1 MLNKVNLQSKLRIED
16 MMTTGVITVLPEMTM
31 REAKEIMRLKNI
43 SGMPVVNGSKRLIG
57 IVTIADVIQA
67 LDDQKLDRPIR
78 ERMSTN
84 VFSIKPY
91 DSVNKALA
99 IFREHRYRRLPVV
112 NDQNVVI
119 GLITPNDIVKRLAN
133 FLHLDDIEERTDQ
146 CKLDN
151 RNHTLSFAVKGGD
164 FDRAGTVASTIKKKL
179 AELGINHDIIR
190 RAAIATY
197 EAEMNIVIHA
207 YEGEIRADIFKEKML
222 ICVSD
227 TGPGIEDIDQ
237 AMEIGFSTATD
248 QIRELGFGA
257 GMGLPNIKKSSD
269 AFTISSVPGKGTELN
284 IEIFFN

>member
-1 MLNKVNLQSKLRIED
+1 M
-16 MMTTGVITVLPEMTM
+16 
-31 REAKEIMRLKNI
+31 
-43 SGMPVVNGSKRLIG
+43 
-57 IVTIADVIQA
+57 
-67 LDDQKLDRPIR
+67 
-78 ERMSTN
+78 
-84 VFSIKPY
+84 
-91 DSVNKALA
+91 
-99 IFREHRYRRLPVV
+99 
-112 NDQNVVI
+112 
-119 GLITPNDIVKRLAN
+119 
-133 FLHLDDIEERTDQ
+133 
-146 CKLDN
+146 
-151 RNHTLSFAVKGGD
+151 SFAVKGGD

-257 GMGLPNIKKSSD
+257 GMGLPNIRRSADDFS
-269 AFTISSVPGKGTELN
+269 IESRIGQGTRLQVRILHRAGE
-284 IEIFFN
+284 